1 MAGKAIIIGASRG
14 LGAGLTRELA
24 GRGWDVI
31 ATQRGPSDELA
42 QAAAGNDR
50 IEIETVDIDHP
61 ESIAALAG
69 RLAGQQF
76 DLVFVN
82 AGVTGPEHA
91 SAEQVTADELASL
104 MMTNAISPV
113 RTARA
118 LLPLVKDGGTV
129 AFMSSLLGSVER
141 RTHAVA
147 ELYSASKAA
156 LNSLT
161 RGFAAKDV
169 GGRQISVLNFHPG
182 WVRTDMGGSGA
193 DIDVATSVAG
203 MADVLEADQVAGQR
217 FVDYTGTEL
226 AW

>member
-1 MAGKAIIIGASRG
+1 MTIRVRNLTVRIGRTVVVDGVSFDVAPGECLAIVGESGSGKTMTANALLG
-14 LGAGLTRELA
+14 LSPG
-24 GRGWDVI
+24 
-31 ATQRGPSDELA
+31 
-42 QAAAGNDR
+42 
-50 IEIETVDIDHP
+50 
-61 ESIAALAG
+61 
-69 RLAGQQF
+69 
-76 DLVFVN
+76 
-82 AGVTGPEHA
+82 
-91 SAEQVTADELASL
+91 QVTADELASL

-113 RTARA
+113 RTARV

-169 GGRQISVLNFHPG
+169 GGRKISVLNFHPG

-193 DIDVATSVAG
+193 DIDVATSVTG
-203 MADVLEADQVAGQR
+203 MADVLEEDQVAGQR
-217 FVDYTGTEL
+217 YVDYTGKEL

>member
-31 ATQRGPSDELA
+31 GTQRSPSGELA
-42 QAAAGNDR
+42 QAAAENQR
-50 IEIETVDIDHP
+50 ITIETVDIDQP
-61 ESIAALAG
+61 ESIAALAA
-69 RLAGQQF
+69 RLAGQEF

-82 AGVTGPEHA
+82 AGVTGPAHT
-91 SAEQVTADELASL
+91 SADQVTSDELAAL

-113 RTARA
+113 RTARV
-118 LLPLVKDGGTV
+118 LLPLVKGGGTV
-129 AFMSSLLGSVER
+129 AFMSSLLGSVGA
-141 RTHAVA
+141 RTHAMA

-169 GGRQISVLNFHPG
+169 GSRQLSVLNIHPG
-182 WVRTDMGGSGA
+182 WVRTDMGGSEA

-203 MADVLEADQVAGQR
+203 IADVLETNHGHAHL
-217 FVDYTGTEL
+217 FLDYTGQEI